1 MMTIGSKIY
10 FKVAGAVWA
19 LAVVYGYVTQTVSVG
34 IWKGLSGDGV
44 ISSVLGPLTFGYKGG
59 VGDHFGYGLLMG
71 VAGVAAGLGAAH
83 IAFRDGSPELA
94 AAMDGDA
101 PSTTRPS
108 INASMWPFL
117 GAIAVGLL
125 LLGLANSP
133 LLFLIGVVA
142 LTVVAFEW
150 TLLAFSE
157 QVSGDPAVN
166 ALARRRVGSP
176 VELPVGLAI
185 GALSIVFC
193 ISRLLVASS
202 KLGAS
207 IIATAIGAVVVAA
220 AFYLSSKPKISRS
233 TMVVAVTLL
242 SVGVLAAGI
251 GGAIAGPAELPH
263 EESTSAEHGAM
274 GAPGQS
280 DVTAISSMAIG

>member
-1 MMTIGSKIY
+1 MMTTGSKIY

-19 LAVVYGYVTQTVSVG
+19 LAVVYGYVTETVSVG

-117 GAIAVGLL
+117 GAIAAGLL
-125 LLGLANSP
+125 LLGLANSEIP
-133 LLFLIGVVA
+133 PS
-142 LTVVAFEW
+142 TPW
-150 TLLAFSE
+150 
-157 QVSGDPAVN
+157 
-166 ALARRRVGSP
+166 
-176 VELPVGLAI
+176 
-185 GALSIVFC
+185 
-193 ISRLLVASS
+193 
-202 KLGAS
+202 LGAGS
-207 IIATAIGAVVVAA
+207 V
-220 AFYLSSKPKISRS
+220 LRWSSRS
-233 TMVVAVTLL
+233 DSPSARCP
-242 SVGVLAAGI
+242 SCSASPACSSLAPSSAPPSSLRRS
-251 GGAIAGPAELPH
+251 GPLWWLRPSTCRPSQRSRAARWSLP
-263 EESTSAEHGAM
+263 SRF
-274 GAPGQS
+274 
-280 DVTAISSMAIG
+280 